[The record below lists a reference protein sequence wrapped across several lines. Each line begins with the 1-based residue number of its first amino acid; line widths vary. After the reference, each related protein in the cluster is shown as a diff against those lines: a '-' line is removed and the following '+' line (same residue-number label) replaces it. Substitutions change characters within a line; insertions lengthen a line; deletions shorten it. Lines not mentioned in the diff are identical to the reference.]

1 MKKLL
6 LATSAAVLLTSF
18 AAKAEC
24 DGIYGAFRA
33 GYVKHDAK
41 KLQGDLDER
50 RFMMSGAI
58 GYRWE
63 HFRTE
68 LEYVWRK
75 NNKDRQQPLP
85 GVDEEAIFKTYSYMW
100 NVYYDVL
107 PYNWWTPYV
116 GAGIGFSKI
125 RYRNVDKG
133 FGITNEEWATTKFS
147 WSLGGG
153 LSLKVTNRLNL
164 DVGYRY
170 YDLGSPR
177 RKGKTYDVS
186 AQEVYGGV
194 RYVF

>member
-6 LATSAAVLLTSF
+6 LATSAVALLTSF

-33 GYVKHDAK
+33 GVVQHDAD
-41 KLQGDLDER
+41 KLQQGLDDR
-50 RFMMSGAI
+50 RFMMSGAL

-63 HFRTE
+63 YFRTE

-75 NNKDRQQPLP
+75 YNKEVIKNDRGLL
-85 GVDEEAIFKTYSYMW
+85 KTYSYMW
-100 NVYYDVL
+100 NVYYDIL
-107 PYNWWTPYV
+107 PYNWWSPYV
-116 GAGIGFSKI
+116 GAGIGFSTI
-125 RYRNVDKG
+125 RYNEKHLV
-133 FGITNEEWATTKFS
+133 GITNNWGWKTTKFS

-177 RKGKTYDVS
+177 YKGARYDIS
-186 AQEVYGGV
+186 AQEVYGGL